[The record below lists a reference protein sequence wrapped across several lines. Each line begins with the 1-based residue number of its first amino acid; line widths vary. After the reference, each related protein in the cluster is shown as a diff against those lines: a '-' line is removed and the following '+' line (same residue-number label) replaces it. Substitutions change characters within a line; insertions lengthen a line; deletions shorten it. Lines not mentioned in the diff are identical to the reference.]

1 VRLSKKGSY
10 VMHAT
15 SLPNKQNQDDT
26 PLGRSINDAALRAG
40 VGRSTVYAA
49 INAGALRALKAGRRT
64 LILDADLQA
73 WLDSL
78 PLYVGRQ
85 S

>member
-1 VRLSKKGSY
+1 
-10 VMHAT
+10 MHAT
-15 SLPNKQNQDDT
+15 ATPRHKDNQTDT
-26 PLGRSINDAALRAG
+26 PLGHSINAAAIRAG

-49 INAGALRALKAGRRT
+49 INAGALRARKAGRRT
-64 LILDADLQA
+64 LILDADLKT

-78 PLYVGRQ
+78 PAYVGGQ

>member
-1 VRLSKKGSY
+1 MYAASLR
-10 VMHAT
+10 HQAT
-15 SLPNKQNQDDT
+15 QNDAP
-26 PLGRSINDAALRAG
+26 PLGRSIDAAALRAG

-49 INAGALRALKAGRRT
+49 INSGALRARKAGRRT

-78 PLYVGRQ
+78 PPYVGAQ

>member
-1 VRLSKKGSY
+1 
-10 VMHAT
+10 MHAT
-15 SLPNKQNQDDT
+15 TTQRQENQTEAPALALP
-26 PLGRSINDAALRAG
+26 INAAAIRAG

-49 INAGALRALKAGRRT
+49 INSGALRARKAGRRT
-64 LILDADLQA
+64 LITVADLKV

-78 PLYVGRQ
+78 PLYVRAQ